1 MNVDAAEDATVVIL
15 LLLLDA
21 AADDD
26 DADGRVVAV
35 LLVTARVTATRIH
48 RTAPHRTARSS
59 SSRVTRSSR
68 VDRSSSS
75 VTASIIHR
83 ASWTTHTRVW
93 LVAAEAANASTLLF
107 CTLLSVRVARAR
119 SSRPHGEHLA
129 RVVVIFGD

>member
-21 AADDD
+21 DADDA

-83 ASWTTHTRVW
+83 ASWPTHTRVW
-93 LVAAEAANASTLLF
+93 LVGRGVGAAKRVYATLLYI
-107 CTLLSVRVARAR
+107 TVGPRRARA
-119 SSRPHGEHLA
+119 LIA
-129 RVVVIFGD
+129 TTW